1 MTTATQTT
9 KPPFSLQLNTPK
21 TFSGEAKVF
30 KLFAPHC
37 LDSYKLGHRAQYT
50 KGTEYVLSNFTARSL
65 KYLNL
70 PQKYDEGTI
79 IWAGIQGTAKEL
91 VELWNETFFSQPKE
105 EVIAK
110 FAARAP
116 AFASDDKEAYT
127 AHLEAL
133 HDLQYLPIRI
143 KSLKEGSKVNI
154 GIPLYTIVN
163 TLPGFFWLTNALET
177 WLSNESWKFPTV
189 ATIAYTYRKIL
200 DDFAEQTGSPKEFV
214 DWQGHCFADRGMSG
228 MSDAAKNCAA
238 HLISFKGSDS
248 VSSFD
253 WLDYY
258 YKGAETFLGGS
269 VNATEHSV
277 MCLDGQDNELETI
290 RRIIGEVHDTGVVSF
305 VADSWDFWKVITEYM
320 PALKDTILC
329 RKKNSIGLSKVVV
342 RPDSGDPA
350 DIICG
355 KEIKD
360 FDNCGDLHTARSAAY
375 AWFANKELDATN
387 FGEPGRDLTSD
398 KFLYKGQYYEVKIKH
413 DWAQSTSTKKYYY
426 TSSQSM
432 VSCEPC
438 ELSPEDKG
446 AIQCLWE
453 TFGGT
458 ETSKGYKVLSD
469 RVGLIYGDSITL
481 DRCIDILQR
490 LKDKGFASCN
500 VVLGIGL
507 K

>member
-1 MTTATQTT
+1 MTTTT
-9 KPPFSLQLNTPK
+9 KTSPTPFPLRSDSPRYFPIEVNP
-21 TFSGEAKVF
+21 F

-50 KGTEYVLSNFTARSL
+50 KGTEYVLSNFTARNL

-70 PQKYDEGTI
+70 PKKYDEGI
-79 IWAGIQGTAKEL
+79 VVWAGIQGTTREL
-91 VELWNETFFSQPKE
+91 VNLWEETFFSQPKE

-110 FAARAP
+110 FAARTP
-116 AFASDDKEAYT
+116 AFASDDKVPYT

-163 TLPGFFWLTNALET
+163 TLPDFYWLTNALET

-200 DDFAEQTGSPKEFV
+200 EDFAEQTGSPKEFV

-228 MSDAAKNCAA
+228 MADAAKNCAA

-290 RRIIGEVHDTGVVSF
+290 RRIIGEVHDTGIVSF
-305 VADSWDFWKVITEYM
+305 VADSWDFWKVVTEYM
-320 PALKDTILC
+320 PALKETILG
-329 RKKNSIGLSKVVV
+329 RKFNSIGLSKTTV
-342 RPDSGDPA
+342 RPDSGNPA

-355 KEIKD
+355 KPIKD
-360 FDNCGDLHTARSAAY
+360 FSNCKDLEAAK
-375 AWFANKELDATN
+375 AWAADYFTGVETDATE
-387 FGEPGRDLTSD
+387 FGR
-398 KFLYKGQYYEVKIKH
+398 KGQDSISEKFKYKEEYYGILINIH
-413 DWAQSTSTKKYYY
+413 WGNQDRDYYCMVAY
-426 TSSQSM
+426 DV

-458 ETSKGYKVLSD
+458 ETDKGFKVLSD